1 MRDTL
6 AWQWVAALA
15 CLLLAVPMP
24 GFAGAAENISQ
35 QTNEEL
41 TKAGSKAG
49 DALGQKPEVDGKPS
63 FVFLPIPRSDPTMGT
78 GVTLVGAVLY
88 NPNDSPR
95 PWVTGVGALAT
106 NNGSRALGAGQ
117 QASFLE
123 DKVRLLAGF
132 GKADLNLKFYGIG
145 EASASRQIFVPISE
159 DGSFVLAQGLY
170 GLTKEFFVGLR
181 YIDLRVTTTVDPS
194 TLNSQFGLNL
204 QPVELDHR
212 TSMLGPA
219 IEYDSRDNQF
229 EPSHGIYATM
239 QLMYATPKLGGDV
252 SYRSLR
258 SQYAQYWSVSPDV
271 VFAGQVSFCALDG
284 DVPFTELCLYG
295 TGNDL
300 RGYTGGQYRD
310 RSMYTVQGETRWQF
324 AERWGAVLFAG
335 IGSVANRVSD
345 LLSVTQ
351 LPSAGVG
358 LRWLASK
365 QYKVNLS
372 LDVAVGRDG
381 SAVYLYIGEAF

>member
-1 MRDTL
+1 VKDTL

-15 CLLLAVPMP
+15 CLLLAVPTP
-24 GFAGAAENISQ
+24 ALAGAENISQ
-35 QTNEEL
+35 QASEDL
-41 TKAGSKAG
+41 SLAGTKAGAVVG
-49 DALGQKPEVDGKPS
+49 TKPEPDGKPS

-78 GVTLVGAVLY
+78 GVTLVGAALY
-88 NPNDSPR
+88 NPNESTH
-95 PWVTGVGALAT
+95 PWVTGVAALAT
-106 NNGSRALGAGQ
+106 NNGSRAIGAGQ
-117 QASFLE
+117 QASFLD
-123 DKVRLLAGF
+123 DKVRLIAGL
-132 GKADLNLKFYGIG
+132 GRADLNLRFYGIG
-145 EASASRQIFVPISE
+145 EAAASRQIYVPISE
-159 DGSFVLAQGLY
+159 DGRFVLVQGLY

-204 QPVELDHR
+204 QPVEFDHR
-212 TSMLGPA
+212 SSMLGPA

-229 EPSHGIYATM
+229 EPSHGIYATA
-239 QLMYATPKLGGDV
+239 QLEFATPKLGGDV

-258 SQYAQYWSVSPDV
+258 SQYAQYWSASPDV
-271 VFAGQVSFCALDG
+271 VLAGQVSLCALDG
-284 DVPFTELCLYG
+284 NVPFTELCLYG
-295 TGNDL
+295 TNDEL

-310 RSMYTVQGETRWQF
+310 RSMYTVQGEVRWQF

-335 IGSVANRVSD
+335 IGSVANSVSD

-351 LPSAGVG
+351 LPAAGVG

-365 QYKVNLS
+365 QYKVNIS

-381 SAVYLYIGEAF
+381 SAVYLYLGEAF

>member
-1 MRDTL
+1 MRNTL

-15 CLLLAVPMP
+15 CLWLAVPTP
-24 GFAGAAENISQ
+24 GFAAAENIPQ

-41 TKAGSKAG
+41 SKAGPKAG
-49 DALGQKPEVDGKPS
+49 DALGKKPEPDGSPS

-88 NPNDSPR
+88 NPNDSPH

-123 DKVRLLAGF
+123 DSVRLLAGF
-132 GKADLNLKFYGIG
+132 GKADLNLRFYGIG
-145 EASASRQIFVPISE
+145 EAAASRQIFVPINE
-159 DGSFVLAQGLY
+159 DGRFVLVQGLY
-170 GLTKEFFVGLR
+170 GVTKELFVGLR
-181 YIDLRVTTTVDPS
+181 YIDLRVTTTIDTNEVS
-194 TLNSQFGLNL
+194 NRFGLNL
-204 QPVELDHR
+204 PPIELDHR

-219 IEYDSRDNQF
+219 VEYDSRDNQF
-229 EPSHGIYATM
+229 EPTQGIYGTM
-239 QLMYATPKLGGDV
+239 QLMFATPKLGGDV

-258 SQYAQYWSVSPDV
+258 STYAQYWPVLPDV
-271 VFAGQVSFCALDG
+271 VFAGQLSLCALDG
-284 DVPFTELCLYG
+284 NVPFTELCLYG

-310 RSMYTVQGETRWQF
+310 RTMYTAQGEARWQF

-335 IGSVANRVSD
+335 TGAVANRFSD

-351 LPSAGVG
+351 LPAAGVG

-365 QYKVNLS
+365 QYKVNIS
-372 LDVAVGRDG
+372 VDVAAGRDG